1 MKPFDFNQ
9 FQAGATALTPAGR
22 KVTFVAF
29 IATPSLRYPV
39 VAHVEGDDGLT
50 SVSIAGELQNTIQLT
65 MAPVKRTVFVN
76 LYREDD
82 GRIVASHET
91 HSSEDEATYDRLSS
105 DYIGAFPIEIEE

>member
-1 MKPFDFNQ
+1 MKPFDSNQ
-9 FQAGATALTPAGR
+9 FQAGATALTPSGR

-29 IATPSLRYPV
+29 IASVPVMYPI
-39 VAHVEGDDGLT
+39 VAHIEGDDWLT
-50 SVSIAGELQNTIQLT
+50 SVSIDGVLQNTIQLT

>member
-1 MKPFDFNQ
+1 MKPFDLNQ
-9 FQAGATALTPAGR
+9 FQAGATALTPGGR

-39 VAHVEGDDGLT
+39 VAHIEGDDGLT
-50 SVSIAGELQNTIQLT
+50 SVSIAGELQNSVQLI
-65 MAPVKRTVFVN
+65 MAPVKRTVWVN

-82 GRIVASHET
+82 GRIVAPHKT
-91 HSSEDEATYDRLSS
+91 HTSKDEATYDRLSS

>member
-9 FQAGATALTPAGR
+9 FKAGATALTPGGR

-39 VAHVEGDDGLT
+39 VAHIEGDDGLT

-76 LYREDD
+76 LYREY
-82 GRIVASHET
+82 GSIVASHET
-91 HSSEDEATYDRLSS
+91 HTSEDEANRLSS

>member
-9 FQAGATALTPAGR
+9 FQAGATALTPGGR

-39 VAHVEGDDGLT
+39 VAHIEDDDGLT
-50 SVSIAGELQNTIQLT
+50 SVSIAGELQNTVQLT

-91 HSSEDEATYDRLSS
+91 HGSEDEATHDRLSS
-105 DYIGAFPIEIEE
+105 DYIGTFPIEIEE

>member
-9 FQAGATALTPAGR
+9 FYAGATALTPAGR

-65 MAPVKRTVFVN
+65 KAPDKRVFVN

>member
-9 FQAGATALTPAGR
+9 FQAGATALTPGGR

-39 VAHVEGDDGLT
+39 VAHIEGDDGLT

-76 LYREDD
+76 LYREY
-82 GRIVASHET
+82 GSIAASHET
-91 HSSEDEATYDRLSS
+91 HTSKDEATYDRLSF

>member
-9 FQAGATALTPAGR
+9 FAAGATALTPAGR
-22 KVTFVAF
+22 KATFIAF
-29 IATPSLRYPV
+29 IASVPVRYPI
-39 VAHVEGDDGLT
+39 VAHIEGDDGFT
-50 SVSIAGELQNTIQLT
+50 SVSIDGVLQSNIKLT

-82 GRIVASHET
+82 GRIVASHDT
-91 HSSEDEATYDRLSS
+91 HTSEDEATYDRLSS